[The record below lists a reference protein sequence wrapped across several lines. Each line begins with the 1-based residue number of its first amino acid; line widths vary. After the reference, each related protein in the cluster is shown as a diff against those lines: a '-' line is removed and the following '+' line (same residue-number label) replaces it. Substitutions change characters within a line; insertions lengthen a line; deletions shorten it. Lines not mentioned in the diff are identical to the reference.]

1 MKASKINQ
9 KTHLQSGDDPY
20 PQSWKH
26 NFGGIFMTKIS
37 VETKIKA
44 VEEYCT
50 TASSLRGTARK
61 YGIAPLDFQIC
72 VGIYTRFGKQKLLNP
87 PKATGDFRLNL
98 VKWKQQNLASVPETC
113 IHFGFRSPGSVYQW
127 ECRYNKYGTQG
138 LLKLHPGRRSKHER
152 TRSKERNSTLESPE
166 SASSKREL
174 ILKDSTRRLKK
185 IGSLEK
191 ATKAELAK
199 VIYDLK
205 AKYLLKDLIENLP
218 ISMSTYQYWQAKFEH
233 PDEDEEEL
241 KSVIKGLF
249 EYYEGEYGVR
259 RLSSQVRDYYRLMNR
274 PLPNHKRIYRLMR
287 EMGLKCTKYGK
298 RRRKY
303 DSSKGPSGKKAKNV
317 MRRRFMS
324 NRKYQKM
331 VCDVTELKAKD
342 GSKVYLEII
351 KDLATNQ
358 ILTWAI
364 STRPTLEFCLKPL
377 HKLIKLLPH
386 TGYQLTLHTD
396 QGWQYQH
403 RTWRILLKHGRIRQS
418 MSHRAT
424 CLDNAACET
433 VFSKLKAEIEPDTNY
448 ANQAALTQ
456 AIEEW
461 IDYYNHRRI
470 QTKLGNLTPL
480 QYEARLVA

>member
-1 MKASKINQ
+1 
-9 KTHLQSGDDPY
+9 
-20 PQSWKH
+20 
-26 NFGGIFMTKIS
+26 MTKIS
-37 VETKIKA
+37 IETKIKA
-44 VEEYCT
+44 IEEYCT
-50 TASSLRGTARK
+50 TASSLRGIARK
-61 YGIAPLDFQIC
+61 YGIAKLDFQIC
-72 VGIYTRFGKQKLLNP
+72 VGIYARFGKEKLLNP
-87 PKATGDFRLNL
+87 PTVTGDFRLNL
-98 VKWKQQNLASVPETC
+98 VKWKQQNLASIPETC
-113 IHFGFRSPGSVYQW
+113 IHFGFRSSGSVYQW
-127 ECRYNKYGTQG
+127 ECQYNEHGAQA
-138 LLKLHPGRRSKHER
+138 LLKLRPGRKSKHELKSR
-152 TRSKERNSTLESPE
+152 ERDSTFKETE
-166 SASSKREL
+166 SASPKREL

-191 ATKAELAK
+191 ASKKELAQ

-205 AKYLLKDLIENLP
+205 AKYRLKDLIEALP

-233 PDEDEEEL
+233 PDEAEEEL

-249 EYYEGEYGVR
+249 EYFEGDYGVR
-259 RLSSQVRDYYRLMNR
+259 RLSAQVRDYYRIINR

-287 EMGLKCTKYGK
+287 ELGLQCTKYSK
-298 RRRKY
+298 RHRKY

-317 MRRRFMS
+317 IRRRFMS

-331 VCDVTELKAKD
+331 VCDITELKAKD

-358 ILTWAI
+358 ILTWEI
-364 STRPTLEFCLKPL
+364 GTHPTLEFSLKPL
-377 HKLIKLLPH
+377 RKLIGLLPH

-403 RTWRILLKHGRIRQS
+403 RAWRVLLKHGRIRQS

-433 VFSKLKAEIEPDTNY
+433 VFSKLKAESRPDTDY
-448 ANQAALTQ
+448 ANQEDLIQT
-456 AIEEW
+456 IEEW

-480 QYEARLVA
+480 QYEARLAA